1 MELYQILC
9 LIGIPTLSTLIV
21 TALFNHFM
29 NGSKKAKEK
38 RSQERKADLKELFD
52 EFIVPMDNK
61 TNDMNKKID
70 DMHVDLKK
78 VSVGT
83 LASLRNDLLECYY
96 SCKKK
101 GYRNNDDTKNFN
113 RMFNAYIDLG
123 GNDIIEHDVAPSF
136 HELQLVTQEEE
147 IQIQHNIL
155 TKQETFE
162 HTIEEVIDRSLHCP
176 YYGKLIGQEKP
187 KTTRKK
193 KTTTTE
199 DK

>member
-21 TALFNHFM
+21 TAIFNFVM
-29 NGSKKAKEK
+29 NGSKQAKEK
-38 RSQERKADLKELFD
+38 RSQERKSDLKELFD
-52 EFIVPMDNK
+52 EFIVPMDDK
-61 TNDMNKKID
+61 TNELTKKVGE
-70 DMHVDLKK
+70 MHDDLKK

-96 SCKKK
+96 NCKKK
-101 GYRNNDDTKNFN
+101 GYRNNDDTQNFN

-155 TKQETFE
+155 TKKEALE
-162 HTIEEVIDRSLHCP
+162 HTIEEVIETSLHCP
-176 YYGKLIGQEKP
+176 SFGTGQKK

-193 KTTTTE
+193 PEPKAAT
-199 DK
+199 K

>member
-1 MELYQILC
+1 MDWYQILC

-21 TALFNHFM
+21 TAVFNHIM
-29 NGSKKAKEK
+29 NGSKKAKDK

-61 TNDMNKKID
+61 TNEMDKKID
-70 DMHVDLKK
+70 NMHDDLRK

-96 SCKKK
+96 NCKKK
-101 GYRNNDDTKNFN
+101 GYRNTDDTKNFN
-113 RMFNAYIDLG
+113 RMFNAYVDLG

-136 HELQLVTQEEE
+136 HDLKLVTQEEE

-176 YYGKLIGQEKP
+176 YYNRPIQP
-187 KTTRKK
+187 KK
-193 KTTTTE
+193 KTSKKKKE
-199 DK
+199 EN

>member
-21 TALFNHFM
+21 TAIFNFVT
-29 NGSKKAKEK
+29 NGSKKAKDK

-52 EFIVPMDNK
+52 EFIVPMDDK
-61 TNDMNKKID
+61 TNALTEKID
-70 DMHVDLKK
+70 EMHDDLKK

-96 SCKKK
+96 NCKKK

-113 RMFNAYIDLG
+113 RMFNAYINLG

-162 HTIEEVIDRSLHCP
+162 HTIEEVIERSLHCP
-176 YYGKLIGQEKP
+176 YFGTEPKK

-193 KTTTTE
+193 TGPKKET
-199 DK
+199 K